1 MNIQRKPFG
10 KTQQGEQIDL
20 FTLSNDKGMTV
31 AITNYGGTIV
41 SIIVPDRTGKTADV
55 VLGFDKLDGY
65 LAGHPFFGCIA
76 GRYANRIGQAKFT
89 LGGKTHELAK
99 NDHGNTLHGGLVGF
113 DKKVW
118 QAVEK
123 QTPAGVGVEMS
134 YLSKDGEE
142 GYPGNLD
149 CRVTYSLDNSN
160 ALKIDYFA
168 TTDKDTVVNLTNHSY
183 FNLAGEGSG
192 DILKHELTIF
202 ADRYTPTDPN
212 SIPTGEIA
220 PVKGTPLDFT
230 APHAVGERTNDP
242 FDQLVWA
249 KGYDHNW
256 ILRRQGSSPDLA
268 AKVYEPTTG
277 RAMEVL
283 TTEPAIQFYA
293 GNFLDGT
300 VKGKGGKVYQHRF
313 GLCLETQH
321 YPDSPNHPNFP
332 TTVLKPG
339 QQYKTT
345 TVYRFST
352 K

>member
-1 MNIQRKPFG
+1 M
-10 KTQQGEQIDL
+10 
-20 FTLSNDKGMTV
+20 SV
-31 AITNYGGTIV
+31 AITNYGGIIV
-41 SIIVPDRTGKTADV
+41 SVIVPDRIGKTADV
-55 VLGFDKLDGY
+55 VLGFDNLDGY
-65 LAGHPFFGCIA
+65 LAGHPYFGCIT
-76 GRYANRIGQAKFT
+76 GRYANRIGGAKFT
-89 LGGKTHELAK
+89 LGGKTYELAK
-99 NDHGNTLHGGLVGF
+99 THAPNTLHGGFVGF

-118 QAVEK
+118 RAKELPEAIQGENRTYQDGPDKGKAPIAPEG
-123 QTPAGVGVEMS
+123 TAGCVAVEMS
-134 YLSKDGEE
+134 YLSEDGEE

-160 ALKIDYFA
+160 ALKIDYLA
-168 TTDKDTVVNLTNHSY
+168 TTDKETVVNLTNHSY

-202 ADRYTPTDPN
+202 ADKFTPTDPG

-220 PVKGTPLDFT
+220 PVKDTPLDFT
-230 APHAVGERTNDP
+230 TPHVVGERTNDP
-242 FDQLVWA
+242 FQQLVWA

-256 ILRRQGSSPDLA
+256 ILRREGSSPDIA

-277 RAMEVL
+277 RVMEVL

-300 VKGKGGKVYQHRF
+300 VRGKGGKVYQHRF

-321 YPDSPNHPNFP
+321 YPDSPNHPTFP